1 MKITDEQLMAYADG
15 ELDAAAAAEVEAAI
29 AADPALAETVARH
42 RALRRQL
49 REAFAPALDE
59 PVPEHLMALVRA
71 PVAEPAAATGGAP
84 VAAPAAASGTAP
96 VADVVPLRPRRR
108 WAMPEWAGMAAALAL
123 GVALSQAFLAPT
135 PADLRTADGGAL
147 RADGALAQALDRQLA
162 ADNTP
167 AGRIAVGLSFRDGSG
182 AYCRSFVLRDPRP
195 LAGLACRADDG
206 WHVPIT
212 SEAEVDTGELRQAAA
227 ALPPAVLLA
236 VETRLA
242 GDTLDAEAERR
253 ARDAGWR

>member
-1 MKITDEQLMAYADG
+1 MKITEELLMAYADG
-15 ELDAAAAAEVEAAI
+15 ELDAAAAAEVDAAI
-29 AADPALAETVARH
+29 TADPALAQAVARH

-49 REAFAPALDE
+49 RDAFAPALDE
-59 PVPEHLMALVRA
+59 SVPEHLMALVRA
-71 PVAEPAAATGGAP
+71 PVAATGGAP

-108 WAMPEWAGMAAALAL
+108 WALPEWAGMAAALAL
-123 GVALSQAFLAPT
+123 GVALSQAFLAPA
-135 PADLRTADGGAL
+135 PVDLRTADGGAL

-182 AYCRSFVLRDPRP
+182 AYCRSFVLRDARP

-212 SEAEVDTGELRQAAA
+212 SEAEADPGELRQAAA
-227 ALPPAVLLA
+227 SLPPAVLLA

-242 GDTLDAEAERR
+242 GDTLDADAERR

>member
-15 ELDAAAAAEVEAAI
+15 ELDAVAAAEVESAI

-49 REAFAPALDE
+49 RDAFAPALDE
-59 PVPEHLMALVRA
+59 PVPEHLMALVRT
-71 PVAEPAAATGGAP
+71 PAAPT
-84 VAAPAAASGTAP
+84 
-96 VADVVPLRPRRR
+96 ADVVPLRPRRR
-108 WAMPEWAGMAAALAL
+108 WALPEWAGMAAALAL
-123 GVALSQAFLAPT
+123 GVALSQGFLQSP
-135 PADLRTADGGAL
+135 PSELRTGPGGAL
-147 RADGALAQALDRQLA
+147 RADGALAQALERQLA
-162 ADNTP
+162 SENQEDQ
-167 AGRIAVGLSFRDGSG
+167 RIAVGLSFRDGSG
-182 AYCRSFVLRDPRP
+182 AYCRSFVLRDERP
-195 LAGLACRADDG
+195 LAGLACRAGDG
-206 WHVPIT
+206 WHVPVT
-212 SEAEVDTGELRQAAA
+212 SEAPAESGELRQAAA

>member
-1 MKITDEQLMAYADG
+1 MRITDELLMAYADG
-15 ELDAAAAAEVEAAI
+15 ELDAAASAEVEAAI
-29 AADPALAETVARH
+29 AADPALAQTVARH

-71 PVAEPAAATGGAP
+71 PAATSAAATGAT
-84 VAAPAAASGTAP
+84 PAATSGAAP

-108 WAMPEWAGMAAALAL
+108 WALPEWAGMAAALAL
-123 GVALSQAFLAPT
+123 GVALSQAFLAPS
-135 PADLRTADGGAL
+135 PADLRTVAGGAL

-167 AGRIAVGLSFRDGSG
+167 AGRIALGLSFRDGSG
-182 AYCRSFVLRDPRP
+182 AYCRSFVLRDDRP

-212 SEAEVDTGELRQAAA
+212 SEAEADTGELRRAAA
-227 ALPPAVLLA
+227 SLPPAVLLA

>member
-29 AADPALAETVARH
+29 AADPALAQTVARH

-49 REAFAPALDE
+49 REAFAPTLDE

-71 PVAEPAAATGGAP
+71 PAAQPAAAAG
-84 VAAPAAASGTAP
+84 AAPMAE
-96 VADVVPLRPRRR
+96 VVPLRPRRR
-108 WAMPEWAGMAAALAL
+108 WALPEWAGMAAALAL

-135 PADLRTADGGAL
+135 PADLRTAAGGAL

-227 ALPPAVLLA
+227 SLPPAVLLA

>member
-29 AADPALAETVARH
+29 AADPGLAETVARH
-42 RALRRQL
+42 RVLRRQL
-49 REAFAPALDE
+49 RDAFAPALDE

-71 PVAEPAAATGGAP
+71 P
-84 VAAPAAASGTAP
+84 APAAE
-96 VADVVPLRPRRR
+96 VVPLRPRRR
-108 WAMPEWAGMAAALAL
+108 WALPEWAGMAAALAL
-123 GVALSQAFLAPT
+123 GVALSQGFLQPA
-135 PADLRTADGGAL
+135 PADLRTAAGGAL
-147 RADGALAQALDRQLA
+147 RADGALAQALDRRLA
-162 ADNTP
+162 ADNSDV
-167 AGRIAVGLSFRDGSG
+167 GRIAVGLSFRDGSG
-182 AYCRSFVLRDPRP
+182 AYCRSFVLRDVRP

-206 WHVPIT
+206 WHVPVT
-212 SEAEVDTGELRQAAA
+212 SEAAPEAGELRQAAA

-236 VETRLA
+236 VETRMV

>member
-15 ELDAAAAAEVEAAI
+15 ELDAAAAAGVEAAI
-29 AADPALAETVARH
+29 AADPALAEAVARH
-42 RALRRQL
+42 RALRRRL

-59 PVPEHLMALVRA
+59 PVPEHLMARVRA
-71 PVAEPAAATGGAP
+71 PAAAP
-84 VAAPAAASGTAP
+84 VAASGAAPAAE
-96 VADVVPLRPRRR
+96 VVPLRPRRR
-108 WAMPEWAGMAAALAL
+108 WALPEWAGMAAALAL
-123 GVALSQAFLAPT
+123 GVALSQAFLAPA
-135 PADLRTADGGAL
+135 PADLRTVAGGAL

-162 ADNTP
+162 AESTP
-167 AGRIAVGLSFRDGSG
+167 ADRIAIGLSFRDGSG
-182 AYCRSFVLRDPRP
+182 AYCRSFVLRDRRP

-212 SEAEVDTGELRQAAA
+212 SEAEADTGELRQAAA
-227 ALPPAVLLA
+227 SLPPAVLLA

>member
-29 AADPALAETVARH
+29 AADPALAQTVVRH

-49 REAFAPALDE
+49 REAFGPTLDE

-71 PVAEPAAATGGAP
+71 PAAQPAAAAG
-84 VAAPAAASGTAP
+84 AAPMAE
-96 VADVVPLRPRRR
+96 VVPLRQRRR
-108 WAMPEWAGMAAALAL
+108 WALPEWAGMAAALAL

>member
-29 AADPALAETVARH
+29 AVDPALAATVARH
-42 RALRRQL
+42 RALRRRL
-49 REAFAPALDE
+49 RDAFAPALDE
-59 PVPEHLMALVRA
+59 PVPEHLSALLRT
-71 PVAEPAAATGGAP
+71 PAAATTPMAKI
-84 VAAPAAASGTAP
+84 
-96 VADVVPLRPRRR
+96 VPLRPRPR
-108 WAMPEWAGMAAALAL
+108 WALPEWAAMAAALVL
-123 GVALSQAFLAPT
+123 GVALSQAFFRPV
-135 PADLRTADGGAL
+135 PADLRTAANGAL
-147 RADGALAQALDRQLA
+147 RADGALSQALDQQLA
-162 ADNTP
+162 ADNAV

-182 AYCRSFVLRDPRP
+182 AYCRSFVLRDARP

-206 WHVPIT
+206 WHVPVT
-212 SEAEVDTGELRQAAA
+212 SEAAAETGELRQAAA

>member
-15 ELDAAAAAEVEAAI
+15 ELDAAAAAGVEAAI
-29 AADPALAETVARH
+29 TADPALAEAVARH

-59 PVPEHLMALVRA
+59 PVPERLMALVRA
-71 PVAEPAAATGGAP
+71 PVAEPVVAS
-84 VAAPAAASGTAP
+84 AAPAAE
-96 VADVVPLRPRRR
+96 VVPLRPRRR
-108 WAMPEWAGMAAALAL
+108 WALPEWAGMAAALAL
-123 GVALSQAFLAPT
+123 GVALSQAFLAPA
-135 PADLRTADGGAL
+135 PADLRTVAGGAL

-162 ADNTP
+162 ADNTA

-227 ALPPAVLLA
+227 SLPPAVLLA

-242 GDTLDAEAERR
+242 GDTLDADAERR